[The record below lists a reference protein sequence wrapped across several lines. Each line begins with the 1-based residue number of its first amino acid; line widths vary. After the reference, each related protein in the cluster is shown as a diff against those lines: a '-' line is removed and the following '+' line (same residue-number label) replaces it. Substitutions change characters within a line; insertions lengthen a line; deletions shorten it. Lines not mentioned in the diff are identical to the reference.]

1 MTTKKTK
8 ATKRQTKATPTS
20 KTDKWGG
27 RLGTGV
33 AAINAAIGSKP
44 ISVIDLAKKLKRNL
58 GAVRCH
64 VRTLV
69 KVKKVCIVKDGMV
82 SIKSSK

>member
-44 ISVIDLAKKLKRNL
+44 ISVIDLAKKLRRPISP
-58 GAVRCH
+58 VRSH
-64 VRTLV
+64 VYTLL
-69 KVKKVCIVKDGMV
+69 KKKKVIVIKDGMV
-82 SIKSSK
+82 SAKAK